1 MTMTDTERAR
11 WFQRRR
17 MERALAI
24 RNRVLGVAA
33 VPAVWGITTLP
44 TGDSWTPHWLA
55 STVAAVVVAV
65 CLLAAWSYHDEAKR
79 IEKELTT

>member
-11 WFQRRR
+11 WFQRGGWSVPWPSATASSAWPLCRPCGASR
-17 MERALAI
+17 PYRPAI
-24 RNRVLGVAA
+24 VGRHTR
-33 VPAVWGITTLP
+33 LP
-44 TGDSWTPHWLA
+44 